1 MSLLSVLIHLIQF
14 KNFLLKSKILKKK
27 KCINYFV
34 THFCFGDVLWGT
46 FHLCCPICLKK
57 PGHGKFSTEIKL
69 LEDTCHMW
77 YLQSFRFELHMS
89 LNNDPVVICTIRIL
103 SKFYCYSQLP
113 KSSRLD
119 KSDSEFKSGE
129 IFIFLGESVE
139 KYLHCN
145 MKFSVQ
151 TFSICVSS
159 ELDLNHGA

>member
-1 MSLLSVLIHLIQF
+1 
-14 KNFLLKSKILKKK
+14 
-27 KCINYFV
+27 
-34 THFCFGDVLWGT
+34 
-46 FHLCCPICLKK
+46 
-57 PGHGKFSTEIKL
+57 
-69 LEDTCHMW
+69 MW

-89 LNNDPVVICTIRIL
+89 LNNDPIVICTIRIL
-103 SKFYCYSQLP
+103 SKWYRYSQLP

-129 IFIFLGESVE
+129 IFIFFGESVE

-159 ELDLNHGA
+159 ELWAGPEPWSLESRRDLRAQFGGRVGVSLHWSQTSSESPAQPRTQLITAVITTPHRAALTRSGSQTAYGGREA